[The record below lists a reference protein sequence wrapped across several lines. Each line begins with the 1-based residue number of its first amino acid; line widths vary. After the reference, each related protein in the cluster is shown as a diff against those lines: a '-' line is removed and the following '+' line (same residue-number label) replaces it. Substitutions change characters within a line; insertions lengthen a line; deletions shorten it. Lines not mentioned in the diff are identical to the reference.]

1 MSSNKVFLGNLN
13 WRVTND
19 SLTQFLRNE
28 GYEFRSVR
36 VILDRDTNRSRG
48 FAFIEFDTPEAA
60 DEAMAGLDGAELEG
74 RPLQVEITRGPKGQ
88 FARRLKD
95 ILRKTHVSPKKPL
108 LDVDAY
114 EPVVRPVPQRSP
126 VSMSHLRKD
135 VHDQGQMMKIECR
148 RKLACRPTRYFW
160 ET

>member
-36 VILDRDTNRSRG
+36 VILDRHTNRSRG

-74 RPLQVEITRGPKGQ
+74 RPLRASEAVNKPRGDS
-88 FARRLKD
+88 L
-95 ILRKTHVSPKKPL
+95 
-108 LDVDAY
+108 
-114 EPVVRPVPQRSP
+114 
-126 VSMSHLRKD
+126 
-135 VHDQGQMMKIECR
+135 
-148 RKLACRPTRYFW
+148 
-160 ET
+160 

>member
-1 MSSNKVFLGNLN
+1 MSSQKDSQLFLETEGLK
-13 WRVTND
+13 TEKIQ
-19 SLTQFLRNE
+19 SLPDN
-28 GYEFRSVR
+28 SV
-36 VILDRDTNRSRG
+36 
-48 FAFIEFDTPEAA
+48 
-60 DEAMAGLDGAELEG
+60 LDGEPKQEVTRTEHPRTRRVSGIKVA
-74 RPLQVEITRGPKGQ
+74 LQEVEITRGPKGQ

-135 VHDQGQMMKIECR
+135 VHDQSDDED
-148 RKLACRPTRYFW
+148 
-160 ET
+160 